1 MQIEPEVHRL
11 TYATMRQDPQEFIIN
26 TKRKT
31 ATLENDRKE

>member
-1 MQIEPEVHRL
+1 
-11 TYATMRQDPQEFIIN
+11 MRQDPQEFIIN